1 MVQIERI
8 VASVA
13 SRTISLA
20 RFNIWSID
28 VKEIEGGTFVVLEI
42 VEDGPWWYSVCVCGR
57 GVQAESEVYFCQFC
71 NIHVTNVTP
80 RFRMKV
86 LVEDSTGC
94 VWYTISSYLSRDS

>member
-1 MVQIERI
+1 MELMFMAI
-8 VASVA
+8 
-13 SRTISLA
+13 TPDSL
-20 RFNIWSID
+20 
-28 VKEIEGGTFVVLEI
+28 VKKLYEEVKGGTFVVLEI

-86 LVEDSTGC
+86 LVEDSTGMSIF
-94 VWYTISSYLSRDS
+94 VLFDHEASYLLKKTCA